1 MKFSLERVT
10 QPELEPVTLA
20 QMKVSLRGF
29 SSVTSLDADITSLIQ
44 GAREW
49 VEDYTGRALIDQKW
63 RLNIGS
69 HAWISSFTDSNAKT
83 GINYGTWRPSADGIL
98 LRKSPAIAI
107 TSFAT
112 VGADGVET
120 IVDPA
125 LYQLREAGSK
135 WPRLVGLNGSTWSGA
150 EMRIEFRAGYANRL
164 GSPVEGAERVPA
176 RLIQA
181 MKLWAEANYDR
192 DEKAMALLLDT
203 AERLARPERCDLQ
216 IA

>member
-1 MKFSLERVT
+1 MRFSLERIT
-10 QPELEPVTLA
+10 QPDIEPITLA
-20 QMKVSLRGF
+20 QMKTSLRAF
-29 SSVTSLDADITSLIQ
+29 TSVTALDSDVTDLIK

-69 HAWISSFTDSNAKT
+69 DAWISTFTDSNTKT
-83 GINYGTWRPSADGIL
+83 SIYYGSWNPSAEGIL

-107 TSFAT
+107 TQFAT

-120 IVDPA
+120 VIDP
-125 LYQLREAGSK
+125 LTYQLREAASK
-135 WPRLVGLNGSTWSGA
+135 WPRLVGLNGGSWSG

-164 GSPVEGAERVPA
+164 GSPIEGAERVPV
-176 RLIQA
+176 RLINA

-192 DEKAMALLLDT
+192 DEKAMTMLLDT
-203 AERLARPERCDLQ
+203 AERLAKPERCDLQ